1 MSIRG
6 RGRRITWMSSW
17 RTGAAPR
24 KGWPLSTLRAN
35 SGAIRAFCSYLTDG
49 RYGWAAFCERGFAD
63 IPCRSCSS
71 GIAGLAK
78 DIRQTVDHLSA
89 PAGRTASP
97 AASWSR
103 CTRRRESGGKEP
115 EAPPA
120 ARRGIQAACSSS
132 YRGLLRQA
140 KAKEAHLLSVAG
152 LSGDCASPLTPV
164 GVRRYRIVSIRI
176 SPFHAGSRFPRHSGA
191 NRIFWS

>member
-1 MSIRG
+1 MAGGRRCWHVGCRRHTSRARARRFSGFRSMRMSIRG

-35 SGAIRAFCSYLTDG
+35 SGAIRAFCYLTDG
-49 RYGWAAFCERGFAD
+49 RYGWAAFCERVFAD
-63 IPCRSCSS
+63 IPCKSCSS

-78 DIRQTVDHLSA
+78 DIRQTVHHLSA

-103 CTRRRESGGKEP
+103 CTLHRESGGKEP
-115 EAPPA
+115 EVPA
-120 ARRGIQAACSSS
+120 SGTAGHPGA
-132 YRGLLRQA
+132 LLFLVPVTFIGSPRVGD
-140 KAKEAHLLSVAG
+140 LVAG
-152 LSGDCASPLTPV
+152 SGMTFLPCL
-164 GVRRYRIVSIRI
+164 
-176 SPFHAGSRFPRHSGA
+176 
-191 NRIFWS
+191 